1 MELNFDKLKQ
11 HNYFSK
17 LSYNDLI
24 IFLIPVILFSV
35 YLYVFYPGILRY
47 DSFNQLHQIVAH
59 EYYNWHPFFHTFIEK
74 VLLKIYPSPVTVCVF
89 QILTFSTIWTV
100 ICNYYRRDIENNK
113 VFIIQV
119 VLTVIIALIPIN
131 AIFSIMLVK
140 DVLFSYWLLF
150 LCFLVAVIVDRE
162 DIGYEFI
169 FLIALTMG
177 CLSQIRPN
185 GIYIIVLTLIFLG
198 YYLFKRNLT
207 KKFLT
212 ILALTFVIILLIA
225 SLNVVF
231 DVHDN
236 QKSAVLAKVSHMLAD
251 YDLNLDLDEPD
262 RQKIHELV
270 SEKDI
275 REKYRTTFS
284 DPICFA
290 SNKSVWD
297 NYSHDYIEMA
307 VKYSIKNPIHFLEY
321 LFNSAPIVWDITR
334 DSSWIGYQYNTD
346 MEKDKYKFYSN
357 HKEINITEFEDIS
370 YKNNGTGMFVGL
382 NNFVND
388 FKDNIILDTLFDS
401 PALYMYISL
410 LLLAVMF
417 FITRS
422 KAIFLIYLPNLL
434 NILVIF
440 VSTPIQDN
448 RYLYPNLL
456 VCYFLIIMLIYVL
469 AKKHSSESAE

>member
-1 MELNFDKLKQ
+1 M
-11 HNYFSK
+11 
-17 LSYNDLI
+17 
-24 IFLIPVILFSV
+24 IFLIPVILFSA

-47 DSFNQLHQIVAH
+47 DSFNQFHQIVAH
-59 EYYNWHPFFHTFIEK
+59 DYYNWHPFFHTFIEK
-74 VLLKIYPSPVTVCVF
+74 VLLKIYPSPVTVCIF
-89 QILTFSTIWTV
+89 QILTFSTIWMV
-100 ICNYYRRDIENNK
+100 ICNYYRRNIESNK
-113 VFIIQV
+113 VFIMQAI
-119 VLTVIIALIPIN
+119 LTVIIALIPIN

-150 LCFLVAVIVDRE
+150 LCFLVAVLIDRE
-162 DIGYEFI
+162 DLDYKFI

-185 GIYIIVLTLIFLG
+185 GIYIIILTLIFLG

-207 KKFLT
+207 RKFLA
-212 ILALTFVIILLIA
+212 IVALTFVFILLIM
-225 SLNVVF
+225 SLSVAF

-251 YDLNLDLDEPD
+251 YDLNLDLDESD
-262 RQKIHELV
+262 RDKIHKLV

-275 REKYRTTFS
+275 KEKYRITFS

-290 SNKSVWD
+290 SNKSAWN
-297 NYSHDYIEMA
+297 NYKYDYLVMA

-321 LFNSAPIVWDITR
+321 LFNSSPIVWDITR
-334 DSSWIGYQYNTD
+334 DSSWIGYQYNTN
-346 MEKDKYKFYSN
+346 MEADKDKFYSK
-357 HKEINITEFEDIS
+357 HKEITITEFEDIS
-370 YKNNGTGMFVGL
+370 YKNNGTEMFVGL
-382 NNFVND
+382 NNFVNE
-388 FKDNIILDTLFDS
+388 FKDNVILDTLFDS
-401 PALYMYISL
+401 PALYMYVSL
-410 LLLAVMF
+410 LLLAAMF

-422 KAIFLIYLPNLL
+422 KSIFLIYLPNLF

-456 VCYFLIIMLIYVL
+456 VCYFLIIMFIYAL
-469 AKKHSSESAE
+469 AKKYSSKSVD